1 MKFFF
6 LRCNINCF
14 VFNEN
19 SRLCTQN
26 DPSSPMNLQVP
37 QNPQKSKPGFSRK
50 TQKFRTVTFSNA
62 VEERSIDIDQP
73 SSSRSHFFFDKVNND
88 DNTQK
93 KEDLPDE
100 NKNTQPEQTET
111 ENVETP
117 PEPEKYRGKNAF
129 LYNYLQDFLN
139 FTLGQDDDEDVHHR
153 IEEESHLKKELTEI
167 PQLFRQHTKITN
179 KRRPDFLQVT
189 HMNKIEKVYVDYDV
203 FPDKYPFN
211 RTRKFFMLV
220 YRYVEVYSQKFLK
233 STLFEILSLIVI
245 LMNCVTYILKQN
257 RRGEYSTYY
266 DEINRFET
274 CFLVFYIIEMSLKMT
289 AFGLILQRSSYFREG
304 WNILDFFVILNL
316 ILLNYNVTAG
326 IIKDY
331 SLLRIIRLLRPL
343 RALTKFK
350 KLRTII
356 SSLFSAV
363 PLLLDFLAIL
373 LFFFLIYA
381 AVGLHLF
388 AGLLVYRC
396 YDLPTGKITSPETVC
411 GNLECPT
418 NSLCIRGLDNIEGGV
433 INFDNLLSS
442 MLQVILISTLDN
454 WTVTM
459 YNIEKA
465 LTNYAWIYFVSLVIL
480 GNYIL
485 LNLTLALIKVK
496 FSENHNLIQN
506 EKIAF
511 NKSVITYDFMDI
523 KRQGLWISKRKEDPI
538 EVRASDMKAKNSNQ
552 LSESHIP
559 NENDGSK
566 TNFNVEEKVI
576 KLFKDMV
583 PMSLKNQDSKLNPR
597 QSILKKPSTS
607 FATMQVD
614 KRRRGGNI
622 KPSSLS
628 SKSKTFKSF
637 KSHSSS
643 MMTKKNKKDPKI
655 TPLGSHLKN
664 SKIEQVYSSESLL
677 SFISMD
683 NNNRSKIIR
692 SKISNRFLRCLLKIF
707 GRVVKIIPYRKYM
720 KHQTIFHLEPKYLKL
735 LVNFER
741 EYKSSSEED
750 ILPNKDEIQKTK
762 LIKEQMSL
770 INRKKLPI
778 IYTPKKKKASLLKFL
793 RQVYSKKFGSSTTKG
808 QSNTANNRG
817 KEVLLLSSH
826 SESSFTSL
834 EDKFFKNFSVK
845 KGIAVKPTKRFSRE
859 KQLTNLSINTDKIA
873 IELENYVVNLNDLF
887 RAKDENVSKDKI
899 HGRND
904 EKIRKKLENL
914 LSPSHR
920 KTGEQLSETN
930 NYVWMRNL
938 INQNIEE
945 EKDDDKESIE
955 KENLQSVD
963 MAKKYLEIRVR
974 I

>member
-1 MKFFF
+1 
-6 LRCNINCF
+6 
-14 VFNEN
+14 
-19 SRLCTQN
+19 
-26 DPSSPMNLQVP
+26 MNLQVP
-37 QNPQKSKPGFSRK
+37 QNPQQTRPGFSRK

-62 VEERSIDIDQP
+62 VEERSIDTVQP
-73 SSSRSHFFFDKVNND
+73 SSSRSHFFFDNSNKDHPPEN
-88 DNTQK
+88 
-93 KEDLPDE
+93 EDHPDE
-100 NKNTQPEQTET
+100 NKKTPFDQTET
-111 ENVETP
+111 ENVIPTTT
-117 PEPEKYRGKNAF
+117 PEPEKYKGKNAF

-139 FTLGQDDDEDVHHR
+139 FTLGQDDDEDIHHK
-153 IEEESHLKKELTEI
+153 IEEEPHLKKELTEI

-179 KRRPDFLQVT
+179 KRRPDSLQVT

-203 FPDKYPFN
+203 FPDKYPFH

-233 STLFEILSLIVI
+233 SNLFEILSLIVI

-266 DEINRFET
+266 DEINQFET

-316 ILLNYNVTAG
+316 ILLNYNVSSG

-496 FSENHNLIQN
+496 FSETHNLIKN
-506 EKIAF
+506 EKLAV

-538 EVRASDMKAKNSNQ
+538 EVRASEIKAKNSNQ
-552 LSESHIP
+552 LSESPIQ
-559 NENDGSK
+559 NENDG
-566 TNFNVEEKVI
+566 TNYYVEEKVI
-576 KLFKDMV
+576 KLFRDMV
-583 PMSLKNQDSKLNPR
+583 PPPLSLKNQESKQNPR
-597 QSILKKPSTS
+597 QSILKKPSTL
-607 FATMQVD
+607 FATMQID

-622 KPSSLS
+622 KPSTFS

-677 SFISMD
+677 SFISLD

-741 EYKSSSEED
+741 EYKGSSEED

-793 RQVYSKKFGSSTTKG
+793 RQVYSKKLGSSTTKL
-808 QSNTANNRG
+808 QSSTANNRG

-845 KGIAVKPTKRFSRE
+845 KGIAVKPTKRFSRD
-859 KQLTNLSINTDKIA
+859 KQLTNLSLNTDKIA
-873 IELENYVVNLNDLF
+873 NELENYVVNLNDLF

-899 HGRND
+899 HVKND

-920 KTGEQLSETN
+920 KPGEQSSETN

-945 EKDDDKESIE
+945 EKDDDKDSIE

-963 MAKKYLEIRVR
+963 MAKKYLEIRVQF
-974 I
+974 